1 MVPETPIC
9 AIRPSYQ
16 YPVQGADGSST
27 ASVVFNGVGF
37 AFFALFAVHDAYMSH
52 RTSDPV

>member
-9 AIRPSYQ
+9 AIRNSYQ
-16 YPVQGADGSST
+16 YEVQRADGSST

-37 AFFALFAVHDAYMSH
+37 AFFALFAVHDAYMSR